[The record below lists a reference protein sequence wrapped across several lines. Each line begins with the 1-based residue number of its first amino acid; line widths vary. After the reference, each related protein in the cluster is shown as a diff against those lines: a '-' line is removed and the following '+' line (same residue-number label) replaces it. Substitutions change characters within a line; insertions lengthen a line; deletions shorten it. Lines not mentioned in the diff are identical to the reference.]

1 MWFSHENSMSKLPE
15 SAATLCAAGSI
26 IIGGILSAGMITS
39 AAAAAPAKVGASA
52 VWQMPQQ
59 FITSAHAACDKSA
72 PSGFAECV
80 SEEMAKAGASADAVS
95 LTRELYKQ
103 SHGDVG
109 ILTGLQAVGP
119 VDIAWITYPLRA
131 NTNYGLLFINGKP
144 PIVNVEDLKL
154 LDTKTMHQSPQFKDL
169 KFQFPKVDVWP
180 GDRDG
185 KTWPNSQPG
194 PNGGLQFVVA
204 YPLINGC
211 HACAH
216 AGFAMFNWNFAADGK
231 FLGTAFVGM
240 TPPPL

>member
-1 MWFSHENSMSKLPE
+1 MS
-15 SAATLCAAGSI
+15 
-26 IIGGILSAGMITS
+26 
-39 AAAAAPAKVGASA
+39 
-52 VWQMPQQ
+52 
-59 FITSAHAACDKSA
+59 F
-72 PSGFAECV
+72 
-80 SEEMAKAGASADAVS
+80 
-95 LTRELYKQ
+95 TRELYKQ

-154 LDTKTMHQSPQFKDL
+154 LDTKTMQQSPQFKDL

-194 PNGGLQFVVA
+194 PNGGLQFVGGLSSDQWMPRLRA
-204 YPLINGC
+204 CRLC
-211 HACAH
+211 H
-216 AGFAMFNWNFAADGK
+216 
-231 FLGTAFVGM
+231 V
-240 TPPPL
+240 